1 MGVAD
6 KRSKKGQK
14 KVLGSSWASARCQK
28 NVKKRSPDLFWTF
41 FGPFKAVFM
50 TLNAPKGA
58 RREAPRPFGGVF
70 GHQNGFKMSKKCPE
84 NVWGHFFDIFLTFC
98 RSPAGPQLDP
108 RTFLFTCFG
117 HFACD
122 PQRPPEINPKNLLEK
137 FSAIPGNPVCSD
149 LAHCNGNCHWQLAL

>member
-14 KVLGSSWASARCQK
+14 KVLGSSWASAKCQK
-28 NVKKRSPDLFWTF
+28 NVKKRSTDLFWTF

-98 RSPAGPQLDP
+98 RSPAGPPDIFLTFFWTFCRRPPEIDP
-108 RTFLFTCFG
+108 RTFFG
-117 HFACD
+117 HFESFSETLGYKGSRLI
-122 PQRPPEINPKNLLEK
+122 RP
-137 FSAIPGNPVCSD
+137 
-149 LAHCNGNCHWQLAL
+149 